1 MQLNKAKVPKA
12 FEYVQNFSKSIK
24 NIEILIFKNIT
35 NSKNVKKKYKN
46 KYALKCW
53 KVPQDH

>member
-12 FEYVQNFSKSIK
+12 FDYVQNFSKSIK

-35 NSKNVKKKYKN
+35 NSKNVKKVQKQIC
-46 KYALKCW
+46 L
-53 KVPQDH
+53 